1 MKLSFP
7 TKVIN
12 GLISSNRQ
20 PITEAIKSFE
30 GKEIVLTIERKRK
43 KRSNEQ
49 NAYLWGVV
57 YPILKDGFYQIGY
70 KLTTGQV
77 HELMKQTFVKED
89 LINETTGE
97 VKTIT
102 GHTSNLTTS
111 QFMEYLADIKQFAAE
126 ELNVYIPDPNE
137 QVNFNF

>member
-1 MKLSFP
+1 MKLSFT

-12 GLISSNRQ
+12 GQFSSNRQ
-20 PITEAIKSFE
+20 PIAEAIKSFE

-70 KLTTGQV
+70 KLTTEQV

-89 LINETTGE
+89 LINESTGE

>member
-12 GLISSNRQ
+12 GQISSNRQ
-20 PITEAIKSFE
+20 PIAEAIKSFE

-70 KLTTGQV
+70 KLTTEEV
-77 HELMKQTFVKED
+77 HELMKQSFV
-89 LINETTGE
+89 NPPSSHRRRRTSCRNGE
-97 VKTIT
+97 
-102 GHTSNLTTS
+102 
-111 QFMEYLADIKQFAAE
+111 LASRRFR
-126 ELNVYIPDPNE
+126 
-137 QVNFNF
+137 